1 MLGVNEKELEEITF
15 IYSDST
21 LTSSQTR
28 SLDHLL
34 KIAETKPELQI
45 ELLYRND
52 TKLEKMD
59 VISWYSQNSFTKRT
73 GKKPL
78 TNSAEYLSFL
88 KTETRRD
95 SLNIQDY
102 ERIFTPPAVADS
114 ILLMRENQRYNNV
127 LNYLKSK
134 NDSTTIKVVGYNP
147 DEVLNIGSR
156 PRFEVKYLLAEEEE

>member
-1 MLGVNEKELEEITF
+1 M
-15 IYSDST
+15 
-21 LTSSQTR
+21 
-28 SLDHLL
+28 
-34 KIAETKPELQI
+34 QI
-45 ELLYRND
+45 ELLYHND
-52 TKLEKMD
+52 TKLERMD
-59 VISWYSQNSFTKRT
+59 AISWYSQNSFTQKT

-88 KTETRRD
+88 KAETGRD

-102 ERIFTPPAVADS
+102 EGILTPPEIADS
-114 ILLMRENQRYNNV
+114 ILLIRENQRYNNV

-156 PRFEVKYLLAEEEE
+156 PRFEVKYTLAEE